1 MIEIKVDKGKVDC
14 NAVGA
19 LGDIIAE
26 TIIAVRSVYDNM
38 AEINPLVAET
48 FKEKMKEHL
57 FNDELFK
64 RRPKNE
70 EDSSVYPRHLRNR
83 RN

>member
-14 NAVGA
+14 SAVGE

-38 AEINPLVAET
+38 AEINPLVAEV
-48 FKEKMKEHL
+48 FKEKIKEHL

-64 RRPKNE
+64 RESKNE
-70 EDSSVYPRHLRNR
+70 KDSPIYPEHKRHR
-83 RN
+83 RH

>member
-1 MIEIKVDKGKVDC
+1 MIVIKVDKGKVDC
-14 NAVGA
+14 SAVGE

-38 AEINPLVAET
+38 AEINPLVAEV
-48 FKEKMKEHL
+48 FKEKIKEHL

-64 RRPKNE
+64 RGSKNE
-70 EDSSVYPRHLRNR
+70 KDSPIYPEHKRHR
-83 RN
+83 RH

>member
-14 NAVGA
+14 STVGG

-26 TIIAVRSVYDNM
+26 TIIAVRSVYDNIT
-38 AEINPLVAET
+38 EINPLVAEV
-48 FKEKMKEHL
+48 FKEKIKEHL

-64 RRPKNE
+64 RGSKNE
-70 EDSSVYPRHLRNR
+70 ESSPIYPEHKRHR
-83 RN
+83 RH